1 MSEHVP
7 QLNDVEI
14 FPDGVRQVTCKD
26 CLQDAKNSLG
36 FDFSMAFQPIVDIDQ
51 GDVYAYEALVRG
63 PNGEGAGSVLSQVNE
78 RNRYYFDQAARVTA
92 IRLAS
97 ELDIETRLSI
107 NFMPNAVYKPQACI
121 RATMEAANIYGI
133 DPHKLIFEVTE
144 AEEIADRNHLKS
156 IFDEYRERGLLRAI
170 DDYGEGFA
178 GLNHLIEL
186 EPDVVKVDLNLVRG
200 IDTDKSRQAV
210 VRSTAVMCEE
220 MDIRLVAEGVETR
233 AEYEA
238 LREYGVQLFQGY
250 WFAKPAFES
259 LPEPHLP

>member
-7 QLNDVEI
+7 ELNDVEI
-14 FPDGVRQVTCKD
+14 FPDGVRQVTCRD

-36 FDFSMAFQPIVDIDQ
+36 FEFSMAFQPIVDIDQ
-51 GDVYAYEALVRG
+51 GGVYAYEALVRG
-63 PNGEGAGSVLSQVNE
+63 PNGEGAGSVLSQVND
-78 RNRYYFDQAARVTA
+78 RNRYYFDQAARITA
-92 IRLAS
+92 IRLAA

-121 RATMEAANIYGI
+121 RATMEAAEIYGI

-144 AEEIADRNHLKS
+144 AEEIVDRNHLKS

-186 EPDVVKVDLNLVRG
+186 EPDVVKIDLNLVRG
-200 IDTDKSRQAV
+200 IDTDRSRQAV

-220 MDIRLVAEGVETR
+220 MDIRLIAEGVETR
-233 AEYEA
+233 AEYET

-250 WFAKPAFES
+250 WFARPAFES
-259 LPEPHLP
+259 LPDPHLP